1 MAWEKPWHKS
11 YAPGV
16 PYEIEFETVTMPEAL
31 TRNAQQ
37 LPDHTALL
45 YMGKEISFRELEGLV
60 NRLGRALLE
69 MGVRKGDKVAMLL
82 PNIPQIVVAIYATFR
97 IGAVAVMNNP
107 LYTERELEYQLNDSD
122 SKFLVTLDLLLP
134 RALNL
139 KGKTKIETIISC
151 HINDYLP
158 FPKKQLFPVVKKQM
172 YRKVE
177 PQKGVSEFLAL
188 VKKYSDAPV
197 ENAAGWDDSAA
208 FIYTGGTTGV
218 SKGVMLTHANLSCNV
233 QQFEAWFP
241 DLKKGEQ
248 SILAVFP
255 FFHSAG
261 FTAIQNFCI
270 WSGNTDILVP
280 RPEAGTIVEM
290 LKKFKP
296 NFLPAV
302 PTIFVGLLNN
312 EEFRKMDLSFIRG
325 FFSGAAP
332 LAADTIQQLKNL
344 TGATMLEVYGLTET
358 TPIATVTPWGG
369 KIKPGTVGV
378 PVPSTDV
385 KIVDV
390 ETGKEEMKQGI
401 PGEIITKGPQ
411 IMKGYY
417 KKPGET
423 AAVLKEGWL
432 YTGDIGFFDEDG
444 YLSIVDRKK
453 DMIIASGYNIYP
465 REIDEILFEHP
476 KILEAC
482 AIGVPDAYRGET
494 LKAFIV
500 AKPGEILTE
509 AEVSQWCKERLAAY
523 KVPKMIEFVGA
534 LPKSAIGKI
543 LRREVKEMEKRRR
556 EAQGRGSLRME
567 TK

>member
-1 MAWEKPWHKS
+1 MTWEKPWHKA

-16 PYEIEFETVTMPEAL
+16 PYEVAFEKVTMPEAL
-31 TRNAQQ
+31 TRNARQF
-37 LPDHTALL
+37 PNHTALL
-45 YMGKEISFRELEGLV
+45 YMGKKISYLELEGLV
-60 NRLGRALLE
+60 NRFGRALWE

-82 PNIPQIVVAIYATFR
+82 PNVPQIVVAIYATFM
-97 IGAVAVMNNP
+97 IGGVAVMNNP

-122 SKFLVTLDLLLP
+122 SKILVTLDLLLP

-139 KGKTKIETIISC
+139 KGKTKIETILPC

-158 FPKKQLFPVVKKQM
+158 FPKKQLFPIVKKQM

-177 PQKGVSEFLAL
+177 PQKGVSEFLDL
-188 VKKYSDAPV
+188 VRKYSDAPV
-197 ENAAGWDDSAA
+197 ENAAGWDDLAA

-218 SKGVMLTHANLSCNV
+218 SKGVMLTHANLSSNV
-233 QQFEAWFP
+233 QQFDAWFP

-248 SILAVFP
+248 SVLAVFP

-270 WSGNTDILVP
+270 WSGNTAILVP
-280 RPEAGTIVEM
+280 RPEAGTIIEM

-332 LAADTIQQLKNL
+332 LAADTIQQLKDL

-358 TPIATVTPWGG
+358 TPIATLTPWGG

-378 PVPSTDV
+378 PCPSTDI

-401 PGEIITKGPQ
+401 PGEIIIEGPQ

-417 KKPGET
+417 KKSEET
-423 AAVLKEGWL
+423 AGVLKEGWL

-444 YLSIVDRKK
+444 YLTIVDRKK

-465 REIDEILFEHP
+465 REIDEILFQHP

-500 AKPGEILTE
+500 AKPGETLTE
-509 AEVSQWCKERLAAY
+509 EEVSQWCKENLAAY
-523 KVPKMIEFVGA
+523 KVPKMIEFVDA

-543 LRREVKEMEKRRR
+543 LRREVKEMDRRKR
-556 EAQGRGSLRME
+556 EAS
-567 TK
+567 KAK